1 MISSEK
7 SWSAGRAYEKCV
19 IKRGQYICEEP
30 SVLIATLAGVFEEEH
45 LPKEYIGLPYFN
57 F

>member
-1 MISSEK
+1 MFSVPDEVADNLEK
-7 SWSAGRAYEKCV
+7 DFVDSLN
-19 IKRGQYICEEP
+19 QYIFDEQ
-30 SVLIATLAGVFEEEH
+30 SVLIATLTNVFKEDN